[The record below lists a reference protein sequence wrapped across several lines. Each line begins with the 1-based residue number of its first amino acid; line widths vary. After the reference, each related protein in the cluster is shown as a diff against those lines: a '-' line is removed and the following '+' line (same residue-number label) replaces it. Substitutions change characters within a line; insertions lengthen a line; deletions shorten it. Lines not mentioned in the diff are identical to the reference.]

1 MSQSSWIAQ
10 SQAEDIK
17 FSQEDFFN
25 PKFLPID
32 PVALNFDIV
41 TNKDESDEDDK
52 DEDDEAL
59 TVMDAR
65 AGIWKEEEQEP
76 AQQDNET
83 KLPAKSTFQS
93 SIVLNEVSQNG
104 KAAGMPTGARKP
116 PLVNR
121 SRRFPVP
128 HNSQE
133 RFQRDGCSNVREND
147 KNRIPQYGRRKGQQD
162 QSRFGR
168 PRQIGIHG
176 RNAPSNFRK
185 GPNGAQ
191 QSQNAGQDNS
201 GQNNR
206 QEHGRKLAAT
216 ANPQKQGRKLAATAN
231 PQKRTREPQ
240 WKTVPLDVIN
250 TMSSPSSV
258 NNNSGVQQK
267 PTTTP
272 NASYRPETVKQ
283 NPSSNRPAFGQPG
296 GGNPK
301 KPWSGE
307 QQQAQRYGRGRGSSR
322 GGGRTEERDKRR
334 REDSTAVICELT
346 ECKLQLE
353 EKLRKAA
360 DENEKLHARVAK
372 TELENVT
379 VWQKLNDIETEVERL
394 RIEEFQSKDRLK
406 VQARDLAAKV
416 EEQEKSLKLAEE
428 RIKRVNARNL
438 ELKNKNTELRGRIKE
453 MKMSEEGFGISSFG
467 VSTSK
472 TGSRGSR
479 PSRVCKS
486 QAVRSGLSSKSTPES
501 VAPIM
506 FSSSFYG
513 RGTY

>member
-1 MSQSSWIAQ
+1 
-10 SQAEDIK
+10 
-17 FSQEDFFN
+17 
-25 PKFLPID
+25 
-32 PVALNFDIV
+32 
-41 TNKDESDEDDK
+41 
-52 DEDDEAL
+52 
-59 TVMDAR
+59 
-65 AGIWKEEEQEP
+65 
-76 AQQDNET
+76 
-83 KLPAKSTFQS
+83 
-93 SIVLNEVSQNG
+93 
-104 KAAGMPTGARKP
+104 
-116 PLVNR
+116 
-121 SRRFPVP
+121 
-128 HNSQE
+128 
-133 RFQRDGCSNVREND
+133 
-147 KNRIPQYGRRKGQQD
+147 
-162 QSRFGR
+162 
-168 PRQIGIHG
+168 
-176 RNAPSNFRK
+176 
-185 GPNGAQ
+185 
-191 QSQNAGQDNS
+191 
-201 GQNNR
+201 
-206 QEHGRKLAAT
+206 
-216 ANPQKQGRKLAATAN
+216 
-231 PQKRTREPQ
+231 
-240 WKTVPLDVIN
+240 
-250 TMSSPSSV
+250 MSSV
-258 NNNSGVQQK
+258 HNNPGLQQK
-267 PTTTP
+267 PTITP

-283 NPSSNRPAFGQPG
+283 NPSSSRPTFGQTG

-301 KPWSGE
+301 KPWAGE
-307 QQQAQRYGRGRGSSR
+307 QHQTQRYGRGRGSNR

-353 EKLRKAA
+353 EELRKAA

-416 EEQEKSLKLAEE
+416 EEQEKNLKLAEE

-438 ELKNKNTELRGRIKE
+438 ELRNKNTELRGRIKK

-467 VSTSK
+467 VSSSR

-486 QAVRSGLSSKSTPES
+486 QAVRTGLNSRSTPEA